1 MRNLLPHVY
10 GIWAAMGGGVKRAVA
25 KRFMAALEKVLLDQL
40 RGCGQAKLPR
50 IVSLKKTM
58 KTARPEQE
66 RKLFGKLQKIPA
78 RPETIVYKAFLAKT
92 LRDQL

>member
-1 MRNLLPHVY
+1 MRSGKLFDDLVT
-10 GIWAAMGGGVKRAVA
+10 AMGGNVKRAIV
-25 KRFMAALEKVLLDQL
+25 KKFTAALEKALLDHL
-40 RGCGQAKLPR
+40 RDCGQAKLPR

-66 RKLFGKLQKIPA
+66 RKLFGKLTKIPA

>member
-1 MRNLLPHVY
+1 MRSGKFFDDLV
-10 GIWAAMGGGVKRAVA
+10 AAMGGNVKRAVV
-25 KRFMAALEKVLLDQL
+25 KKFTAALEKVLLAQL
-40 RGCGQAKLPR
+40 RDCGQAKLPR

-66 RKLFGKLQKIPA
+66 RKLFGKLMKISA
-78 RPETIVYKAFLAKT
+78 RPETIVYKAFLAKS